1 MISYVLAGVMSILIF
16 LCISDTIHPGNTSG
30 R

>member
-1 MISYVLAGVMSILIF
+1 MISYVLAGVLSILIF
-16 LCISDTIHPGNTSG
+16 LCISDIVSPGSTGG

>member
-1 MISYVLAGVMSILIF
+1 MISYVLMGVLSILIF
-16 LCISDTIHPGNTSG
+16 LCISDIVNPGNTGS